1 MDYGFPPG
9 GLERLFRSY
18 DRIVAH
24 GVHRGKPDEPPWH
37 TEEPGKET
45 AKDPDSK
52 ATEPSPEPQR
62 VVGDVPEPYEAAEAR
77 DAQLKANL
85 GYDPKK
91 SWGDIRAEDI
101 VKGESL
107 MERRS
112 KYPNGASFE
121 QDEKGLE
128 NAYNDK
134 TSKGVFY
141 DPETRTEYIKGS
153 STPRDGFDDLTKI
166 PIWGDTKQ
174 AERYQEADKAYLG
187 LQASGKPVERVV
199 GHSLGGSVALEL
211 AKDRGI
217 QHSRTFGAPV
227 LDMNPFGNAE
237 RYRHPLDP
245 VSILDRG
252 AKWGNVK
259 AYPHSYTGFLTE

>member
-1 MDYGFPPG
+1 MAVRFSEGPVVRERERERGFG
-9 GLERLFRSY
+9 STFRSA
-18 DRIVAH
+18 R
-24 GVHRGKPDEPPWH
+24 
-37 TEEPGKET
+37 
-45 AKDPDSK
+45 
-52 ATEPSPEPQR
+52 PSPEPQR
-62 VVGDVPEPYEAAEAR
+62 VVGNVPEPYEAAEAR

-112 KYPNGASFE
+112 RYPNGASFE

-134 TSKGVFY
+134 TSAGVYY
-141 DPETRTEYIKGS
+141 DPDSRTEYIKGS
-153 STPRDGFDDLTKI
+153 STPRDWWGDISKI
-166 PIWGDTKQ
+166 PVWGDVKQ
-174 AERYQEADKAYLG
+174 SERYQEADKAYLD
-187 LQASGKPVERVV
+187 LQASGKPVDRVA
-199 GHSLGGSVALEL
+199 GHSLGGGVALEL

-217 QHSRTFGAPV
+217 SKSRTFGAPV
-227 LDMNPFGNAE
+227 LDMNPFGRAE

-245 VSILDRG
+245 VSILDRK
-252 AKWGNVK
+252 ASWGSLK

>member
-18 DRIVAH
+18 DRIVAR
-24 GVHRGKPDEPPWH
+24 GVPRDKQDEPPWH
-37 TEEPGKET
+37 TEEP
-45 AKDPDSK
+45 AKAPADP
-52 ATEPSPEPQR
+52 APAPTPEPQR
-62 VVGDVPEPYEAAEAR
+62 LVGNVPEPYEAAEAR

-91 SWGDIRAEDI
+91 SWGDIRAED
-101 VKGESL
+101 VAKGESL
-107 MERRS
+107 MERKS

-134 TSKGVFY
+134 TSTGVFY

-153 STPRDGFDDLTKI
+153 STPRDWFDDLTKI

-174 AERYQEADKAYLG
+174 AERYQEADKAYLD

-227 LDMNPFGNAE
+227 LDMNPFLGKNVE

-245 VSILDRG
+245 VSVLDRG
-252 AKWGNVK
+252 AKWGSLK